1 VYTPRTVVPRRGS
14 DFRSTQKLTP
24 VHAALVA
31 DCNLRETL
39 VGLED
44 GDGQRLLPLGLR
56 QLVIEAYETTNAQT
70 QRELLRMARSRRARG
85 LQTARDA
92 GWLGG
97 R

>member
-1 VYTPRTVVPRRGS
+1 M
-14 DFRSTQKLTP
+14 
-24 VHAALVA
+24 A

>member
-1 VYTPRTVVPRRGS
+1 M
-14 DFRSTQKLTP
+14 P

-31 DCNLRETL
+31 ACNLRETL

-70 QRELLRMARSRRARG
+70 QRELLRMVRSRRARG
-85 LQTARDA
+85 GLQPARDA
-92 GWLGG
+92 RWLGG